1 MKHFV
6 PDFPLFCGQH
16 KIFHKDK
23 IYLKLQL
30 ILEITG
36 INYSSYLKL
45 SYPNVY
51 ILAKNF
57 RSAVQMNLC

>member
-23 IYLKLQL
+23 IYLK
-30 ILEITG
+30 
-36 INYSSYLKL
+36 NYS
-45 SYPNVY
+45 
-51 ILAKNF
+51 
-57 RSAVQMNLC
+57 